1 MVNRVLIQKASGELV
16 PFSAEKLAASL
27 TRVGASEDLIELVVN
42 DIVSWLTEGVH
53 TRKIYARAFSLLR
66 KFKRSAA
73 ARYSLKNAIME
84 LGPSGYP
91 FEHFIGAVFHAQGF
105 EVEVGQEVEGMC
117 VKHEVDVIAT
127 NHHHQHLVE
136 CKFYNSPGKY
146 ASVQVPLYI
155 RSRVNDI
162 VMKRQSQPQF
172 DGFEFHGWVAT
183 NTRFTSDAL
192 AFGQCSGLNLLSW
205 DYPEENNLKQIV
217 EEKHLF
223 PVTALTLLTKAEKQK
238 LLSDGIILCQQ
249 LADNPDLLDT
259 LQLNLSKKRK
269 VMMELKDLG
278 NK

>member
-1 MVNRVLIQKASGELV
+1 MVDKILIQKASGELV
-16 PFSAEKLAASL
+16 PFSAEKLTNSL
-27 TRVGASEDLIELVVN
+27 TRVGASDDLIQLVVN
-42 DIVSWLTEGVH
+42 DIAAWLTEGIP

-66 KFKRSAA
+66 KYKRSAA

-91 FEHFIGAVFHAQGF
+91 FERFIGAVFHAQGF
-105 EVEVGQEVEGMC
+105 QVEVGQEVEGMC
-117 VKHEVDVIAT
+117 VTHEVDVIAT

-205 DYPEENNLKQIV
+205 DFPEENNLKQIV

-223 PVTALTLLTKAEKQK
+223 PVTAITLLTKAEKQK
-238 LLSDGIILCQQ
+238 LLADGVILCQQ
-249 LADNPDLLDT
+249 LADNPDLLDA
-259 LQLNLSKKRK
+259 LQLNMAKKRN
-269 VMMELKDLG
+269 VLMEIKDLG

>member
-16 PFSAEKLAASL
+16 PFSAEKLAFSL
-27 TRVGASEDLIELVVN
+27 TRVGASEDLIDLVVN
-42 DIVSWLTEGVH
+42 DIVAWLTEGVH

-66 KFKRSAA
+66 KYKRSAA

-91 FEHFIGAVFHAQGF
+91 FEHFIGAVFQSQGF
-105 EVEVGQEVEGMC
+105 EVQVGQEVEGMC

-205 DYPEENNLKQIV
+205 DYPEDKNLKQIV

-249 LADNPDLLDT
+249 LADNPDLLDA
-259 LQLNLSKKRK
+259 LQLNFAKKRK

>member
-1 MVNRVLIQKASGELV
+1 MGIRVLIQKASGELV
-16 PFSAEKLAASL
+16 PFSPEKLAGSL
-27 TRVGASEDLIELVVN
+27 TRVGASDDLIQLVVN
-42 DIVSWLTEGVH
+42 DIESWLTEGVH

-73 ARYSLKNAIME
+73 ARYSLKKAIME

-91 FEHFIGAVFHAQGF
+91 FERFIGAVFQAQGF
-105 EVEVGQEVEGMC
+105 NVEVGQEVEGMC

-162 VMKRQSQPQF
+162 VMKRQSQPQY

-205 DYPEENNLKQIV
+205 DYPEEMNLKNLV
-217 EEKHLF
+217 ETKHLF
-223 PVTALTLLTKAEKQK
+223 PVTVLTILSKSEKQK
-238 LLSDGIILCQQ
+238 LLSDGIVLCQQ
-249 LADNPDLLDT
+249 LASNPNLLAE
-259 LQLNLSKKRK
+259 LQLNAAKISRVLKE
-269 VMMELKDLG
+269 MKDLG
-278 NK
+278 IK

>member
-1 MVNRVLIQKASGELV
+1 MSNRVLIQKASGELV
-16 PFSAEKLAASL
+16 PFSAEKLANSL
-27 TRVGASEDLIELVVN
+27 QRVGASDDLIQLVVE
-42 DIVSWLTEGVH
+42 DIVLWLTEGVH

-66 KFKRSAA
+66 KYKRSAA
-73 ARYSLKNAIME
+73 ARYSLKMAIME
-84 LGPSGYP
+84 LGPSGFP
-91 FEHFIGAVFHAQGF
+91 FEHFIGAVFRSQGF
-105 EVEVGQEVEGMC
+105 SVEVGQEVDGMC

-162 VMKRQSQPQF
+162 VMKRQSQPQY

-192 AFGQCSGLNLLSW
+192 AFGKCSGLNLLSW
-205 DYPEENNLKQIV
+205 DYPEENNLKRIV

-223 PVTALTLLTKAEKQK
+223 PVTALTLLTKNEKLK
-238 LLSDGIILCQQ
+238 LLSDGIVLCQQ
-249 LADNPDLLDT
+249 LADDPDLLDV
-259 LQLNLSKKRK
+259 LQLNPAKKRK
-269 VMMELKDLG
+269 IMIEIKDLG

>member
-1 MVNRVLIQKASGELV
+1 MVNRTLIQKASGELV

-66 KFKRSAA
+66 KYKRSAA

-91 FEHFIGAVFHAQGF
+91 FERFIGAVFHAQGF

-205 DYPEENNLKQIV
+205 DYPAENNLKQIV

-238 LLSDGIILCQQ
+238 LLSDGVVLCQQ
-249 LADNPDLLDT
+249 LAENPDLLDT
-259 LQLNLSKKRK
+259 LQLNLSKKSK

>member
-1 MVNRVLIQKASGELV
+1 MVNRILIQKASGELV

-27 TRVGASEDLIELVVN
+27 TRVGASEDLIELVVK

-66 KFKRSAA
+66 KYKRSAA

-91 FEHFIGAVFHAQGF
+91 FERFIGAVFHAQGF

-238 LLSDGIILCQQ
+238 LLSDGVILCQQ

-259 LQLNLSKKRK
+259 LQLNLSKKSK

>member
-1 MVNRVLIQKASGELV
+1 MGNRILIQKASGELV
-16 PFSAEKLAASL
+16 PFSAEKLATSL
-27 TRVGASEDLIELVVN
+27 TRVGASDDLIQLVVD

-66 KFKRSAA
+66 KYKRSAA
-73 ARYSLKNAIME
+73 ARYSLKNAIMD

-91 FEHFIGAVFHAQGF
+91 FEHFIGAVFKAQGF
-105 EVEVGQEVEGMC
+105 NVEVGQEVEGMC

-162 VMKRQSQPQF
+162 VMKRQSQPQY
-172 DGFEFHGWVAT
+172 DGFEFHGWVVT
-183 NTRFTSDAL
+183 NTRFTADAL

-205 DYPEENNLKQIV
+205 DYPDNNNLKQIV

-223 PVTALTLLTKAEKQK
+223 PITALTLLTKGEKQK
-238 LLSDGIILCQQ
+238 LLSDGIILCQH
-249 LADNPDLLDT
+249 LADDPDLLDA
-259 LQLNLSKKRK
+259 LQLSLPKKRK
-269 VMMELKDLG
+269 VMMEVKDLG
-278 NK
+278 NR

>member
-1 MVNRVLIQKASGELV
+1 MIDKVLIQKASGELV
-16 PFSAEKLAASL
+16 PFSAEKLAVSL
-27 TRVGASEDLIELVVN
+27 QRVGASDDLIQLVVD

-66 KFKRSAA
+66 KYKRSAA
-73 ARYSLKNAIME
+73 SRYSLKNAIME

-91 FEHFIGAVFHAQGF
+91 FEKFIGSVFQAQGF
-105 EVEVGQEVEGMC
+105 NVEVGQEVEGMC

-127 NHHHQHLVE
+127 NHNHQHLVE

-162 VMKRQSQPQF
+162 IMKRQSQPQY

-192 AFGQCSGLNLLSW
+192 AFGNCSGLNLISW
-205 DYPEENNLKQIV
+205 DYPDGKSLKDIV

-223 PVTALTLLTKAEKQK
+223 PVTALTMLTKAEKQK
-238 LLSDGIILCQQ
+238 LLADGIVLCQQ
-249 LADNPDLLDT
+249 LADDPDLLNP
-259 LQLNLSKKRK
+259 LQMNPVKRRK
-269 VMMELKDLG
+269 VLTEIKDLS